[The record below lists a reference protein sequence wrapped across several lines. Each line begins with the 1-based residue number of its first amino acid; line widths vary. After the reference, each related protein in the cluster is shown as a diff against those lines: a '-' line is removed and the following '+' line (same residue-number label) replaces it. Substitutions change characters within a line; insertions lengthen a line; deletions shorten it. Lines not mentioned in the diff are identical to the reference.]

1 MDRIKNKISV
11 ILIVILLLIGGYYLG
26 IKYPPSR
33 IINIMHA
40 QDRFENFLDDHSL
53 LKRTIDII
61 ETNFYKPIEE
71 EDLIKGMVD
80 SLNDPYSVFYN
91 PEQTKQFNEEI
102 QGKYTGIGV
111 VITENEDL
119 ALPEIV
125 SVFPGSPAKKA
136 GLQKGD
142 IIVGADD
149 AQLAGLSLEE
159 VAMKVKG
166 ESGTEVKL
174 KIKRNGETIIV
185 TVKRAEIHI
194 PLVEV
199 NYLGDDGKIGY
210 LKINMFS
217 EGVGTQV
224 ANIAKEMNENNVKG
238 IILDLRDNPGGLLYE
253 CEKVAG
259 QFIPSGVL
267 LWTKDREGKMTPL
280 QISGHEPTVPIVVLV
295 NRGTASA
302 AEILAGAIK
311 DYKTGTIIGETTFG
325 KGVIQKIF
333 SLPGE
338 YTLKIT
344 VQEYLTPDKKE
355 INKKGVEPDIQ
366 LEESEEPLDKALE
379 LLEEE

>member
-1 MDRIKNKISV
+1 MHRIKNKISV
-11 ILIVILLLIGGYYLG
+11 ILIVVLLLVGGYYLG
-26 IKYPPSR
+26 LKYPPSR
-33 IINIMHA
+33 IINIMHT
-40 QDRFENFLDDHSL
+40 QDGFENLIDDHSL

-61 ETNFYKPIEE
+61 ENNFYKSIKE

-102 QGKYTGIGV
+102 QGKYTGIGI
-111 VITENEDL
+111 VITKNEDL

-125 SVFPGSPAKKA
+125 SVFPDSPAKKA

-142 IIVGADD
+142 IIVDADG
-149 AQLAGLSLEE
+149 AQLVGLSLEE

-166 ESGTEVKL
+166 KSGTEVEL

-185 TVKRAEIHI
+185 AVKRAEIHI

-199 NYLGDDGKIGY
+199 NYLNDGKIGY

-217 EGVGTQV
+217 EGVGKQV
-224 ANIAKEMNENNVKG
+224 ANIIKEMNKNNVKG

-253 CEKVAG
+253 CEKVAS
-259 QFIPSGVL
+259 QFISSGVL
-267 LWTKDREGKMTPL
+267 LWTKDREGKMVSL
-280 QISGHEPTVPIVVLV
+280 KISGHKPTVPIIVLV
-295 NRGTASA
+295 NKGTASA

-311 DYKTGTIIGETTFG
+311 DYKTGIIIGETTFG

-366 LEESEEPLDKALE
+366 LEETEDPLDKALE
-379 LLEEE
+379 LLEEQ

>member
-1 MDRIKNKISV
+1 MHRIKNKILV

-33 IINIMHA
+33 ITNIMHT
-40 QDRFENFLDDHSL
+40 QDGFENLLDDHSL

-125 SVFPGSPAKKA
+125 SVFPGSPAKEA

-142 IIVGADD
+142 IIVGADS

-166 ESGTEVKL
+166 KSGTEVEL

-185 TVKRAEIHI
+185 AVKRAEIHI

-199 NYLGDDGKIGY
+199 NYLSNGKIGY

-217 EGVGTQV
+217 EGVGKQV
-224 ANIAKEMNENNVKG
+224 TNIVKEMNENNVNG

-267 LWTKDREGKMTPL
+267 LWTKDREGKITPL
-280 QISGHEPTVPIVVLV
+280 KISGHKPTVPIVVLV
-295 NRGTASA
+295 NKGTASA

-366 LEESEEPLDKALE
+366 LEETEEPLDRALE
-379 LLEEE
+379 LLEGGQ

>member
-1 MDRIKNKISV
+1 MHKIKNKISA
-11 ILIVILLLIGGYYLG
+11 ILIVILLLFGGYYLG

-33 IINIMHA
+33 IINIMRT
-40 QDRFENFLDDHSL
+40 QDGFKNLLDDHSL
-53 LKRTIDII
+53 LKRTVDII
-61 ETNFYKPIEE
+61 ENNFYKSIKE

-80 SLNDPYSVFYN
+80 SLGDPYSVFYN
-91 PEQTKQFNEEI
+91 PEQTKQFQEEM
-102 QGKYTGIGV
+102 QGKYTGIGI

-125 SVFPGSPAKKA
+125 TVFPNSPAEEA

-142 IIVGADD
+142 IIVCADG

-166 ESGTEVKL
+166 ESGTEVEL

-185 TVKRAEIHI
+185 SVKRAEIHI
-194 PLVEV
+194 PLIEV
-199 NYLGDDGKIGY
+199 NYLSDGKIGY

-217 EGVGTQV
+217 EGVGKQV
-224 ANIAKEMNENNVKG
+224 ANIIKEMNENNVKG

-253 CEKVAG
+253 CEKVAS

-280 QISGHEPTVPIVVLV
+280 EISGHEPTVPIVVLV
-295 NRGTASA
+295 NKGTASA
-302 AEILAGAIK
+302 AEILAGAIQ
-311 DYKTGTIIGETTFG
+311 DYKTGIIIGETTFG

-366 LEESEEPLDKALE
+366 LEETEEPLDKALE
-379 LLEEE
+379 LLEE

>member
-253 CEKVAG
+253 CKKVAG

-379 LLEEE
+379 LLEE